1 MRTPSP
7 PYCGLD
13 LAPPLADRF
22 VLGVASLTTAQYFS
36 AYPSDPASR
45 RAPCPPKHV
54 ERRLQV
60 RLCLCPPFAP
70 RAPGDVSVPFLS
82 LRPARHY
89 PRFWVRRSSSER
101 RRDLNPPY
109 LGAAQRTLRT
119 QPPPSRLQPTSRFRR
134 LYGLPCSSDF
144 SPGRGGL
151 LQSLGM
157 SLSPC
162 CHFHPAEV
170 TSRIGQCSASH
181 SAFAPTLKARPSGI
195 HFRGH
200 NAFTF
205 VTAR

>member
-1 MRTPSP
+1 VQRQEQHPAWIAKRIPYSMGTGKTMRRRPDCALRVATGDADSV
-7 PYCGLD
+7 
-13 LAPPLADRF
+13 APVASRWPGMPADRF

-109 LGAAQRTLRT
+109 LGAAQRTLWT
-119 QPPPSRLQPTSRFRR
+119 VFSPSR
-134 LYGLPCSSDF
+134 GLSVPSSDWASGWVSF
-144 SPGRGGL
+144 KVPLTVARL
-151 LQSLGM
+151 LR
-157 SLSPC
+157 C
-162 CHFHPAEV
+162 
-170 TSRIGQCSASH
+170 SR
-181 SAFAPTLKARPSGI
+181 
-195 HFRGH
+195 
-200 NAFTF
+200 
-205 VTAR
+205 